1 MIDRLPAIPMNG
13 LSGAE
18 YFDVPCDRIGDTF
31 RVFVAKPL
39 ALQPGKTYPVI
50 YVLDGNLMFSAVREI
65 HYAMALAGE
74 LSPAFIVGLGYAA
87 DDYASIFAKRDR
99 DYSPTD
105 GGDHGPFT
113 ESEARARFGGAANF
127 LDFLETELKPE
138 IAKAYPVDP
147 DDSTLVGSS
156 FGGLFASWLLM
167 TRPDAFRRY
176 VLCSPS
182 IWWHDEM
189 IWQWEDRY
197 AADRDD
203 LEASV
208 FVTAGG
214 FETIEKTKEYM
225 QEIFRTNAPAKERAE
240 KTYARFEQHGWP
252 RMAEITP
259 EFTAKLQ
266 SRRYPGLDICCHTMP
281 DETHMSVWPGGISR
295 GLRYVFGA
303 WKP

>member
-18 YFDVPCDRIGDTF
+18 YFDIPSERIGDTF
-31 RVFVAKPL
+31 RIFVAKPL
-39 ALQPGKTYPVI
+39 AVQPGKTYPVI

-74 LSPAFIVGLGYAA
+74 LPPAFIVGLGYAA

-105 GGDHGPFT
+105 GGDHGPFA
-113 ESEARARFGGAANF
+113 ESEVRAGLGGAAKF
-127 LDFLETELKPE
+127 LDFLETDLKPE
-138 IAKAYPVDP
+138 IAKAYPVDRR
-147 DDSTLVGSS
+147 DGTLVGSS
-156 FGGLFASWLLM
+156 FGGLFASWVLM
-167 TRPDAFRRY
+167 TRPDAFQRY

-197 AADRDD
+197 ADERDD
-203 LEASV
+203 LDASV

-225 QEIFRTNAPAKERAE
+225 QEIFRTNAPVKERAE

-266 SRRYPGLDICCHTMP
+266 SRHYPGLDICCHTMP